1 MGMVK
6 TNLNIFSEFYVG
18 IDIGRYKIDGV
29 KIKHN
34 GKRSDI
40 IGVHSVPYS
49 SKVFDGDEI
58 VNEDEIINGLVE
70 IGKFLKIDIEDF
82 ITTAIFSDKVLFRQL
97 KMPKMRN
104 KKQIIE
110 AAKFQIVKELSISS
124 SNITVDVDL
133 LGEGNGLSISTFIV
147 RNEDIEKFKSFFVR
161 SNLPVPDILDAG
173 YFKFNYLLESK
184 INHGLSFFAFE
195 DSMSTYLQ
203 IFRNGRF
210 LSIDSVTGGSEELR
224 ENNAVDARVHYL
236 QLSDDIQRIARIL
249 ISRYGLSNENIENFV
264 CISERDEYLNEWVES
279 LKEMDLGKV
288 NDYYDFVSLKREI
301 PAGAYSM
308 AIRGALE
315 NAKSKFLHKEA

>member
-1 MGMVK
+1 MVR
-6 TNLNIFSEFYVG
+6 TGLNIFSNFYVG

-29 KIKHN
+29 KIKYN
-34 GKRSDI
+34 GKRSEI
-40 IGVHSVPYS
+40 IAVNSIPYS
-49 SKVFDGDEI
+49 KKIFDGDEL
-58 VNEDEIINGLVE
+58 VDENEIINGLQE
-70 IGKFLKIDIEDF
+70 IGRSLKIDIEDF

-97 KMPKMRN
+97 KMPNMRN

-124 SNITVDVDL
+124 SNITVDIDL
-133 LGEGNGLSISTFIV
+133 TGKGNELNISAFIV

-161 SNLPVPDILDAG
+161 ANLPIPDILDAG
-173 YFKFNYLLESK
+173 YFKFNYLLEGK
-184 INHGLSFFAFE
+184 IKYGLSFFAFE

-203 IFRNGRF
+203 IFRNGKF
-210 LSIDSVTGGSEELR
+210 LSIDSITGGSEELR
-224 ENNAVDARVHYL
+224 EENITDARVHYL

-264 CISERDEYLNEWVES
+264 CISEREEYLNEWVES

-288 NDYYDFVSLKREI
+288 SNYYDFVSLKRDI

-308 AIRGALE
+308 AMRGALD
-315 NAKSKFLHKEA
+315 NAKSKLLHKKA